1 MEKIR
6 VVMEQGRIANEQKCI
21 AKEEQPSKAELWKLR
36 LEKELNARLVSSK
49 VLIDQCAHI

>member
-36 LEKELNARLVSSK
+36 LEKELNARLVSK
-49 VLIDQCAHI
+49 VLHNQCVHV